1 MLEKFK
7 ESKFCK
13 KMKQIRVNRAVL
25 ISVVT
30 VLLALAVVLAITAAA
45 NRAKKKTPA
54 DDPVET
60 GTVTPPENDTKPPET
75 GTDDKPTSADNLIPT
90 SFTVPVADGALG
102 KVHDTSIQVFFPTQG
117 EYRVHLGIDI
127 GTKENAP
134 VSAAADGVVKE
145 VWSDPLMGTCIAV
158 QHGGDCCTIYKNLA
172 TDLAKGIEIGSKVK
186 AGQVIAYVGNTANL
200 EAADAPHLHL
210 EMTVGGLSVDP
221 MDYFKKDQFGSA
233 DVYEDETS
241 TKENSG
247 KAGK

>member
-13 KMKQIRVNRAVL
+13 KMKQIRINRAVL

-54 DDPVET
+54 DDPAET
-60 GTVTPPENDTKPPET
+60 GTAAPPEDGTKAPEPE
-75 GTDDKPTSADNLIPT
+75 TDDKPTSSDNLIPT
-90 SFTVPVADGALG
+90 SFTVPIADGTLG
-102 KVHDTSIQVFFPTQG
+102 KVHDATMQVFFPTQG

-127 GTKENAP
+127 GSKENAP

-158 QHGGDCCTIYKNLA
+158 QHGGDCCTIYKNLSA
-172 TDLAKGIEIGSKVK
+172 DLAKGIEVGSKVK
-186 AGQVIAYVGNTANL
+186 AGHRLRREHCQPRSL
-200 EAADAPHLHL
+200 RRAAPAPRNDGRRA
-210 EMTVGGLSVDP
+210 VR
-221 MDYFKKDQFGSA
+221 
-233 DVYEDETS
+233 
-241 TKENSG
+241 
-247 KAGK
+247 